1 MALSPKEVNLL
12 SDQFSP
18 FFVTYIFENPSES
31 HPLAKI
37 EVTAFSPKKVKSSD
51 FDQSGTIQM
60 MKHNSRRKFLFFI
73 VGNDVQIGH
82 KQRQD
87 THIELRRHVRGRTCN
102 FSQNAVCL
110 LARLRVQI
118 CLQLQLPNVFL

>member
-51 FDQSGTIQM
+51 FDQSGIIQM
-60 MKHNSRRKFLFFI
+60 MKHNSRRI
-73 VGNDVQIGH
+73 
-82 KQRQD
+82 
-87 THIELRRHVRGRTCN
+87 
-102 FSQNAVCL
+102 FSTAGALV
-110 LARLRVQI
+110 VI
-118 CLQLQLPNVFL
+118 TV